1 MSRRILTPRIGD
13 KDEPLWDNDR
23 VSEAWNLLTPEEQN
37 LLRGKIERHNHLGR
51 IPAEPEPDD
60 FFSYRQLRDA
70 WQNLGESSGY
80 DIGYGG
86 DYSMR
91 EVSELLTPEGWDE
104 VSYFL
109 DNYEAAFQTWKTKDY
124 HTYMKAVQAYNKW
137 DEEYDRLLDEE
148 YGSEG
153 FKYQNSQISSMQ
165 ALGLVGTAIGFGSFG
180 YSVVR
185 LYERNWKAAV
195 GGLAVGA
202 VALSLVGWNM
212 NKLKDTVPFM
222 ADGDFMNPKD
232 VEKILDESRGKI
244 VSVTFIK
251 RTTGEER
258 TLVGRIGKNYKPTGT
273 DPLGGKA
280 ERRKRNLFTIYDMQK
295 GGFRM
300 VSMDSVLSIKA
311 AGKRHHG

>member
-1 MSRRILTPRIGD
+1 
-13 KDEPLWDNDR
+13 
-23 VSEAWNLLTPEEQN
+23 
-37 LLRGKIERHNHLGR
+37 
-51 IPAEPEPDD
+51 
-60 FFSYRQLRDA
+60 
-70 WQNLGESSGY
+70 
-80 DIGYGG
+80 
-86 DYSMR
+86 
-91 EVSELLTPEGWDE
+91 
-104 VSYFL
+104 
-109 DNYEAAFQTWKTKDY
+109 
-124 HTYMKAVQAYNKW
+124 
-137 DEEYDRLLDEE
+137 
-148 YGSEG
+148 
-153 FKYQNSQISSMQ
+153 MQ

-195 GGLAVGA
+195 GGIAVGA

-222 ADGDFMNPKD
+222 ADGDAMDPKE
-232 VEKILDESRGKI
+232 VEKILDASRGKI

-280 ERRKRNLFTIYDMQK
+280 ARRKRNLFTIYDMQK

-311 AGKRHHG
+311 AGKRYHG

>member
-1 MSRRILTPRIGD
+1 MG
-13 KDEPLWDNDR
+13 
-23 VSEAWNLLTPEEQN
+23 
-37 LLRGKIERHNHLGR
+37 
-51 IPAEPEPDD
+51 
-60 FFSYRQLRDA
+60 
-70 WQNLGESSGY
+70 
-80 DIGYGG
+80 
-86 DYSMR
+86 
-91 EVSELLTPEGWDE
+91 EVSELLTPEKWDDII
-104 VSYFL
+104 SFL
-109 DNYEAAFQTWKTKDY
+109 DNYEAAFATWKTKDY
-124 HTYMKAVQAYNKW
+124 PTYMKTVQAYNKW
-137 DEEYDRLLDEE
+137 DEEYDRLLGER
-148 YGSEG
+148 YNSEG
-153 FKYQNSQISSMQ
+153 FKYQKNQISSMQ

-195 GGLAVGA
+195 GGIAVGA

-222 ADGDFMNPKD
+222 ADGDAMDPKE
-232 VEKILDESRGKI
+232 VEKILDASRGKI

-258 TLVGRIGKNYKPTGT
+258 TLVGRIGKKYKPTGT

-280 ERRKRNLFTIYDMQK
+280 ARRKRNLFTIYDMQK

-311 AGKRHHG
+311 AGKRYHG

>member
-1 MSRRILTPRIGD
+1 MDSIQACGACDGGSIPS
-13 KDEPLWDNDR
+13 
-23 VSEAWNLLTPEEQN
+23 V
-37 LLRGKIERHNHLGR
+37 
-51 IPAEPEPDD
+51 PAEQHWVIRVVRTSFRPSKPKTPVRIR
-60 FFSYRQLRDA
+60 YRPPNLRT
-70 WQNLGESSGY
+70 
-80 DIGYGG
+80 I
-86 DYSMR
+86 DY
-91 EVSELLTPEGWDE
+91 
-104 VSYFL
+104 
-109 DNYEAAFQTWKTKDY
+109 
-124 HTYMKAVQAYNKW
+124 AVI
-137 DEEYDRLLDEE
+137 
-148 YGSEG
+148 
-153 FKYQNSQISSMQ
+153 FKYQNGQISSMQ

-195 GGLAVGA
+195 GGIAVGA

-244 VSVTFIK
+244 VSVTFVK

-258 TLVGRIGKNYKPTGT
+258 TLVGRIGKKYKPTGT

-280 ERRKRNLFTIYDMQK
+280 ARRKRNLFTIYDMQK

>member
-1 MSRRILTPRIGD
+1 MRRKILTPRTQD
-13 KDEPLWDNDR
+13 KDDSLWDDEG
-23 VSEAWNLLTPEEQN
+23 VSEAWNLLTPEEQK
-37 LLRGKIERHNHLGR
+37 LLIGRVDRHFHLGR
-51 IPAEPEPDD
+51 VPAEPEPTD
-60 FFSYRQLRDA
+60 FDSYNDMRSFWHD
-70 WQNLGESSGY
+70 LGERSGY
-80 DIGYGG
+80 DVGFGENA
-86 DYSMR
+86 R
-91 EVSELLTPEGWDE
+91 FEVQELLTPEEWDDI
-104 VSYFL
+104 SSLL
-109 DNYEAAFQTWKTKDY
+109 DDYEAAFATWKTKDY
-124 HTYMKAVQAYNKW
+124 PIYIKTVQAYNKW

-153 FKYQNSQISSMQ
+153 FKYQNGQISSMQ

-195 GGLAVGA
+195 GGIAVGA

-244 VSVTFIK
+244 VSVTFVK

-258 TLVGRIGKNYKPTGT
+258 TLVGRIGKKYKPTGT
-273 DPLGGKA
+273 DPLGGKVA
-280 ERRKRNLFTIYDMQK
+280 RRKRNLFTIYDMQK

>member
-1 MSRRILTPRIGD
+1 MRRILYPKLTE
-13 KDEPLWDNDR
+13 EPEWDDDR
-23 VSEAWNLLTPEEQN
+23 VSESWNLLTPEEQN
-37 LLRGKIERHNHLGR
+37 LLRGKTERHFHLGR

-60 FFSYRQLRDA
+60 FSSYRQLRDA

-80 DIGYGG
+80 DIGYG
-86 DYSMR
+86 DDSMG
-91 EVSELLTPEGWDE
+91 EVSELLTPEKWDDII
-104 VSYFL
+104 SFL
-109 DNYEAAFQTWKTKDY
+109 DNYEAAFATWKTKDY
-124 HTYMKAVQAYNKW
+124 PTYMKTVQAYNKW
-137 DEEYDRLLDEE
+137 DEEYDRLLGER
-148 YGSEG
+148 YNSEG
-153 FKYQNSQISSMQ
+153 FKYQKNQISSMQ

-195 GGLAVGA
+195 GGIAVGA

-222 ADGDFMNPKD
+222 ADGDAMDPKE
-232 VEKILDESRGKI
+232 VEKILDASRGKI

-258 TLVGRIGKNYKPTGT
+258 TLVGRIGKKYKPTGT

-280 ERRKRNLFTIYDMQK
+280 ARRKRNLFTIYDMQK

-311 AGKRHHG
+311 AGKRYHG

>member
-1 MSRRILTPRIGD
+1 MRSMHPIDSINQLQNVHEEIEDGFKDRDWEEIDESLEEQQQIIENWKDSD
-13 KDEPLWDNDR
+13 KDFYEEVYEKNPYY
-23 VSEAWNLLTPEEQN
+23 TPVAS
-37 LLRGKIERHNHLGR
+37 R
-51 IPAEPEPDD
+51 
-60 FFSYRQLRDA
+60 
-70 WQNLGESSGY
+70 
-80 DIGYGG
+80 
-86 DYSMR
+86 MR
-91 EVSELLTPEGWDE
+91 AD
-104 VSYFL
+104 
-109 DNYEAAFQTWKTKDY
+109 
-124 HTYMKAVQAYNKW
+124 
-137 DEEYDRLLDEE
+137 
-148 YGSEG
+148 G
-153 FKYQNSQISSMQ
+153 FKYQKNQISSMQ

-195 GGLAVGA
+195 GGIAVGA

-222 ADGDFMNPKD
+222 ADGDAMDPKE
-232 VEKILDESRGKI
+232 VEKILDASRGKI

-280 ERRKRNLFTIYDMQK
+280 ARRKRNLFTIYDMQK

-311 AGKRHHG
+311 GGKRYHG

>member
-1 MSRRILTPRIGD
+1 MAYRNRLLPKEDRRNEYLEKLSRQNLAMRVLTIDEQKLLARTSDSRQLFQEPRPSDYESFNDMKSFWEELGEFSGYN
-13 KDEPLWDNDR
+13 EPWAN
-23 VSEAWNLLTPEEQN
+23 VNPQVEGLLTPEEW
-37 LLRGKIERHNHLGR
+37 
-51 IPAEPEPDD
+51 DD
-60 FFSYRQLRDA
+60 ITIL
-70 WQNLGESSGY
+70 
-80 DIGYGG
+80 
-86 DYSMR
+86 
-91 EVSELLTPEGWDE
+91 
-104 VSYFL
+104 L
-109 DNYEAAFQTWKTKDY
+109 DNYESAFATWKTRDY
-124 HTYMKAVQAYNKW
+124 HDYIQTLAAWEKY
-137 DEEYDRLLDEE
+137 DEEYYHLTMDNRFD
-148 YGSEG
+148 SEG
-153 FKYQNSQISSMQ
+153 FKYQKGQISSMQ

-195 GGLAVGA
+195 GGIAVGA

-212 NKLKDTVPFM
+212 NKLRDTVPFM
-222 ADGDFMNPKD
+222 ADGDFMDPKD
-232 VEKILDESRGKI
+232 VEKILDASRGKI

-280 ERRKRNLFTIYDMQK
+280 ARRKRNLFTIYDMQK